1 MGCDIHMYVE
11 WKVKS
16 RNDNYW
22 DTFGG
27 CINPGRDYEL
37 FGLLAGVRSDEVPMF
52 PIRGIPDNMAFES
65 RYDYYYYVV
74 ENKKDTDENY
84 VTRKNAEEW
93 VAAGLST
100 WKDTDHKLVSG
111 PDWHTPSWLTYAEF
125 KKVLTGLDVEVTYK
139 ALLVDM
145 MALTDHGKNDVRV
158 VFWFDN

>member
-52 PIRGIPDNMAFES
+52 PIRGIHDNMAFES

-74 ENKKDTDENY
+74 ENKKYTD
-84 VTRKNAEEW
+84 
-93 VAAGLST
+93 
-100 WKDTDHKLVSG
+100 
-111 PDWHTPSWLTYAEF
+111 
-125 KKVLTGLDVEVTYK
+125 
-139 ALLVDM
+139 
-145 MALTDHGKNDVRV
+145 
-158 VFWFDN
+158 